1 MSIYKNIFCPHTSMK
16 PEYDSRYKYGTSER
30 TMNRTENVFSYQ
42 VKIYFDSKRELDS
55 SEHGSEIKFDFIL
68 ANFSPSPSTCCH
80 PWELGSWINAV
91 LLGEMDEED
100 PSVGLSSDSTSPA
113 LPTTWDCTPSLSSW
127 EVGRMGRTPGVTLA
141 GPVMCYFDF

>member
-1 MSIYKNIFCPHTSMK
+1 MK

-80 PWELGSWINAV
+80 PWELGS
-91 LLGEMDEED
+91 
-100 PSVGLSSDSTSPA
+100 
-113 LPTTWDCTPSLSSW
+113 
-127 EVGRMGRTPGVTLA
+127 
-141 GPVMCYFDF
+141 